1 MIFAIVCN
9 AIVISTH
16 APAGGATP
24 WCPRPCCRRQDFYS
38 RPCGRGDP
46 IEYNDFFRD
55 KTFLLTP
62 LREGRQNMADGKIVV
77 TVISTHAPA
86 GGATGCQQLADL
98 GDVHFYSR
106 PCGRGDVIGGSSMPR
121 GTQFLLTPLREGRHE
136 TGGRN
141 QQPGNHFYSRP
152 CGRGDEHRY
161 QRHRQGR
168 NFYSRPCG
176 RGDAAAAAAA
186 EARRAISTHAPA
198 GGATSLSV

>member
-1 MIFAIVCN
+1 MFNKRMFELDFYSRPCGRGDQSGVRRSSTGGNFYSRPCGRGDVIFAIVCN

-86 GGATGCQQLADL
+86 GGATRTVDTE
-98 GDVHFYSR
+98 
-106 PCGRGDVIGGSSMPR
+106 
-121 GTQFLLTPLREGRHE
+121 GTRWL
-136 TGGRN
+136 
-141 QQPGNHFYSRP
+141 
-152 CGRGDEHRY
+152 
-161 QRHRQGR
+161 
-168 NFYSRPCG
+168 
-176 RGDAAAAAAA
+176 
-186 EARRAISTHAPA
+186 
-198 GGATSLSV
+198 